1 MSKFPLS
8 NILVMEPNDDLDTP
22 YRFLDNVTL
31 TRVSTIERGLKY
43 LTQQY
48 PDMVFISASFSVQ
61 RILSF
66 LDTLKNASRSRLIPI
81 VMVVDLSHKISNI
94 PGTTWGGKIG
104 ILTSLV
110 SRSEYN
116 STIHRVFHEN

>member
-1 MSKFPLS
+1 
-8 NILVMEPNDDLDTP
+8 MEPNDDLDTP
-22 YRFLDNVTL
+22 YKFIDNVTL